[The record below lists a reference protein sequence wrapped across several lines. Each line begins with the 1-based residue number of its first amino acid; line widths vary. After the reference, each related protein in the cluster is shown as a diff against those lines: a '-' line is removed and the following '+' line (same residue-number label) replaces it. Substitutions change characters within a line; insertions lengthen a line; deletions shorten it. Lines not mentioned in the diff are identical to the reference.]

1 MTYAEIKQYIINT
14 IKADKPL
21 HGQAREWYIDMLID
35 GYIREED
42 FINE

>member
-1 MTYAEIKQYIINT
+1 MTYAKIKEHIINT
-14 IKADKPL
+14 IKAGKPL
-21 HGQAREWYIDMLID
+21 HGQVKEWYIDMLID